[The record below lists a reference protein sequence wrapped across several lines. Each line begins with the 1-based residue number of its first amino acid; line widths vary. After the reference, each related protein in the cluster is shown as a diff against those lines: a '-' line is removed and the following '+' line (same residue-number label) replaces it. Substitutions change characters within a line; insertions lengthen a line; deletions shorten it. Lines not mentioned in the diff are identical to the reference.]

1 MTDENKKQIDPTL
14 PNKTKDQNMLSTN
27 NKMDILLLGYFKY
40 LPGNTSGN
48 TEEKIRSTNVP
59 VQRKRLL
66 WQSVCSIL
74 IERNN
79 TTNTITEGT

>member
-1 MTDENKKQIDPTL
+1 VTTDKCDGQEQETNLDPTL

-27 NKMDILLLGYFKY
+27 KNKMDILLLGYFKY

-66 WQSVCSIL
+66 WQSMSVAY
-74 IERNN
+74 
-79 TTNTITEGT
+79 

>member
-1 MTDENKKQIDPTL
+1 MTTDKCDGQKQETNLDPTL
-14 PNKTKDQNMLSTN
+14 PNKTKDQNMLST

-48 TEEKIRSTNVP
+48 TEEIRSTNVP

-66 WQSVCSIL
+66 WQSMSVAY
-74 IERNN
+74 
-79 TTNTITEGT
+79 